1 MTSVAIIGAGLA
13 GLTTAYWLRRHGV
26 SVTVVDKRDGPG
38 EGTSFANG
46 GMLTPS
52 QANPWN
58 SPDTCANVLG
68 WIGRTDSP
76 LAIRPSALPGLASW
90 GTRFLFESLPH
101 RYRRNTASNLALG
114 SYSLNMHKALVAETG
129 LQFDRASVGTLQ
141 IFRSQASLDGGI
153 RVAEFLCERGIEVRP
168 LDAAATVEL
177 APALRESR
185 LQLAG
190 GIHFPQDESGNALL
204 FCCALAGHLQAH
216 GVRFVYGADV
226 TAIAVERGAVRAFV
240 SPRDRIEADA
250 FVVAAGPGAKS
261 LLKRCGIQVPI
272 YPVKGYSLTCD
283 IAGLS
288 SVPAIPIVD
297 MGRKIAL
304 TPLGDRL
311 RIAGTAEFSGCD
323 TNLDERRLGSILR
336 NACEIMPALRE
347 IPAAGFSRWAGLR
360 PVTPTGFPILGRT
373 RLGNLFTN
381 AGHGPLGWT
390 FAAGTGKI
398 VADIIATGTHDLA
411 TVTAVGGRIA

>member
-26 SVTVVDKRDGPG
+26 SVTVVDKRQAPG

-58 SPDTCANVLG
+58 SPDTSAHFLG
-68 WIGRTDSP
+68 WIGRKDSP

-90 GTRFLFESLPH
+90 GARFLLESLPY

-114 SYSLNMHKALVAETG
+114 SYSLDMHKALVAETS
-129 LQFDRASVGTLQ
+129 LQFDRAAMGTLQ
-141 IFRSQASLDGGI
+141 IFHSQRAFNDGMRTAG
-153 RVAEFLCERGIEVRP
+153 FLRDRGISVRP
-168 LDAAATVEL
+168 LNPAATVEL
-177 APALRESR
+177 APSLRESR
-185 LQLAG
+185 LQFVG
-190 GIHFPQDESGNALL
+190 GIHFPQDESGDAFL
-204 FCCALAGHLQAH
+204 FCRALAGHLQAD
-216 GVRFVYGADV
+216 GVSFIYGADI
-226 TAIAVERGAVRAFV
+226 TGIAVERAAVRALV
-240 SPRDRIEADA
+240 SSRDRIDADA

-261 LLKRCGIQVPI
+261 LLKHCGVRAPI

-283 IAGLS
+283 ITGLRS
-288 SVPAIPIVD
+288 APTMPVVD

-311 RIAGTAEFSGCD
+311 RIAGTAEFGGYD
-323 TNLDERRLGSILR
+323 TSIDERRLGSILR
-336 NACEIMPALRE
+336 NACEIIPALRK

-360 PVTPTGFPILGRT
+360 PVTPTGFPVLGRT
-373 RLGNLFTN
+373 RLANLFTN

-411 TVTAVGGRIA
+411 EVAAVGGRIA